1 MMITFISY
9 SIGVFLVTI
18 LLLVVLL
25 LVAKKYLSAPAE
37 M

>member
-18 LLLVVLL
+18 LLLVALL
-25 LVAKKYLSAPAE
+25 LVAKKYL
-37 M
+37 